1 MADDAPM
8 AAPEESGTSPLGI
21 DVPAV
26 SAWMEDHLDG
36 VHGPLTFTAIGDGK
50 SNLTYR
56 VDDAQ
61 GGSLVLR
68 RPPVGPLLA
77 SAHDMRREHTV
88 ISRVGAV
95 GFPAPA
101 AIALCEDETVTG
113 APFYVMEHVDGRV
126 LVSPADA
133 EDLDEPTRRAAGVS
147 LVETLARLHAI
158 DVEEAGLKRLARPE
172 PYAARQIRRWRRQ
185 WEDSKTREVPAV
197 EEVAERLEASMPEQR
212 ELRIVHGDYRL
223 GNTIVADDGGVRAV
237 LDWELCTLGD
247 PLADLGLLMVY
258 WGEAGG
264 AGGIIAE
271 PATVL
276 EGFPSRDEVAE
287 IYARASGR
295 DLGDLPFWHV
305 LSQWKLTVIA
315 QGIWARFRGGQAYQG
330 VDEGFEAV
338 IDRLAQATL
347 ERAKDAGLKA

>member
-1 MADDAPM
+1 MVAEATEAGP
-8 AAPEESGTSPLGI
+8 PGI
-21 DVPAV
+21 EVPAV
-26 SAWMEDHLDG
+26 TAWIEEHLDG
-36 VHGPLTFTAIGDGK
+36 VCAPLALTAIGDGK

-56 VDDAQ
+56 VDDAR
-61 GGSLVLR
+61 GGALVLR

-77 SAHDMRREHTV
+77 SAHDMRREHKV
-88 ISRVGAV
+88 ISGVGAV
-95 GFPAPA
+95 GFPIPA
-101 AIALCEDETVTG
+101 ALALCEDEAVTG
-113 APFYVMEHVDGRV
+113 APFYVMEHVEGRV
-126 LVSPADA
+126 LARRDDA
-133 EDLDEPTRRAAGVS
+133 EGLDEATRRAAGVS

-158 DVEEAGLKRLARPE
+158 DVEEAGLATLARPE

-197 EEVAERLEASMPEQR
+197 EEVAARLEASMPEQR

-223 GNTIVADDGGVRAV
+223 GNTIVADDGAVRAV

-247 PLADLGLLMVY
+247 PLADVGLLMVY
-258 WGEAGG
+258 WGEAGE
-264 AGGIIAE
+264 AGGIIEE

-287 IYARASGR
+287 IYARTSGR
-295 DLGDLPFWHV
+295 DLADLPFWHV

-330 VDEGFEAV
+330 VDESFEAV
-338 IDRLAQATL
+338 IDRLAEAAL
-347 ERAKDAGLKA
+347 ERARDAGLEA